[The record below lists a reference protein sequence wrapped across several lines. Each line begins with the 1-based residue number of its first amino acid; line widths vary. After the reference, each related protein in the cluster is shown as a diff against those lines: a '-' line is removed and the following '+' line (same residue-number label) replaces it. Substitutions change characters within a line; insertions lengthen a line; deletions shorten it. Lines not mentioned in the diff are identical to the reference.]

1 MKKFFNYST
10 LFLFI
15 SIGLIVYLYQ
25 TYTPENLDLD
35 DSSYKTLISADLM
48 QYPFETSKLG
58 ASSSVKILGINK
70 SNDNYHFLVDTYD
83 GRRGLIRQDVLDR
96 KAVYYGDDIEKDGFV
111 LRKLDTLRIINTS
124 GKGDSY
130 EFRYIVKNKDD
141 VTGEIESD
149 DVVSLLAHKYSKY
162 ATQDES
168 RYIISK
174 SKFDSTYIGKTFEEM
189 DSLYMRATSIAV
201 SGKSRDAYYRIRI
214 FDKQEGTF
222 YNPIVNFQD
231 GVAQSYAPEYLTAK
245 SRKAN
250 GTILK
255 YLPLSSQILNVG
267 AFSFLVNKS
276 TYTKNGDL
284 FYTPNIFINILIKTL
299 GILYLLFSLV
309 WLVACGFL
317 PSMFIFGLVV
327 VRYPLIFVG
336 NKGLGIA
343 LKILNVIAL
352 YIWAVLI
359 LTSPI
364 YWWISIPLI
373 VTFFIFFNKAID
385 AVLDIDV
392 RCPECKRLYSSFYDR
407 EEFVREYDK
416 WERSDEKGAH
426 ISSKTSKWQTY
437 DLETTRTYNGLG
449 ECVGSSSRK
458 VNVKDHEKRYDKY
471 KMNVYNVLYH
481 IKEYKVI
488 YVCDGCGKELY
499 GSRIDRSELKKD
511 YKGTYTKEEVNTI
524 R

>member
-15 SIGLIVYLYQ
+15 SLGLIVYLYQ
-25 TYTPENLDLD
+25 TYTPENIKID
-35 DSSYKTLISADLM
+35 DTSYKTLKSGYLN
-48 QYPFETSKLG
+48 QFPFEKSKLE
-58 ASSSVKILGINK
+58 ASSTVKISGINK
-70 SNDNYHFLVDTYD
+70 SNDNYFFLVDTYD
-83 GRRGLIRQDVLDR
+83 GRRGLIRQDVLD
-96 KAVYYGDDIEKDGFV
+96 KSAVYYGDDIEKDGFV
-111 LRKLDTLRIINTS
+111 LRKLDTLQIIGTS
-124 GKGDSY
+124 GNEDSY
-130 EFRYIVKNKDD
+130 EFRYKVKNKDN

-149 DVVSLLAHKYSKY
+149 DVVTLLAHKYSKY
-162 ATQDES
+162 STEDEA

-174 SKFDSTYIGKTFEEM
+174 NKFDGAYIGKTFEEM
-189 DSLYMRATSIAV
+189 DSLYMRATSV
-201 SGKSRDAYYRIRI
+201 SVNGKSRDAYYRIRV
-214 FDKQEGTF
+214 FDKQEGAF
-222 YNPIVNFQD
+222 YNPVVNFKD
-231 GVAQSYAPEYLTAK
+231 GVAQSYTPEYLTAK

-255 YLPLSSQILNVG
+255 YLPLSSQILNVK
-267 AFSFLVNKS
+267 AFSFLVSKS
-276 TYTKNGDL
+276 TYTRNGDL
-284 FYTPNIFINILIKTL
+284 FYTPNIFMNILIKIL
-299 GILYLLFSLV
+299 GVLYILFSFV

-327 VRYPLIFVG
+327 LRFPLIFMG
-336 NKGLGIA
+336 NKALSIT
-343 LKILNVIAL
+343 LKILNVVSL
-352 YIWAVLI
+352 YLWVVLI

-385 AVLDIDV
+385 ALLDLDI
-392 RCPECKRLYSSFYDR
+392 RCVQCKRLYSSFYDR

-426 ISSKTSKWQTY
+426 ISSKTNKWQTY

-449 ECVGSSSRK
+449 ECVGTSSRK
-458 VNVKDHEKRYDKY
+458 VNVQDHEERYDKY
-471 KMNVYNVLYH
+471 QMNVYNVLYH

-511 YKGTYTKEEVNTI
+511 YKGSYTKNELNTI
-524 R
+524 K